1 MTDGGLEDMIE
12 KTHRL
17 RAGKEKRMT
26 GPGSLISAT
35 RLLLPLLTV
44 WIAAGTGARIF
55 RRRPEH
61 GVGRRPWALFLALT
75 AFGFLLALDIS
86 VERWETEPQQPLL
99 FLAFWVVQ
107 WLCFILAG
115 RGGMKA
121 ELVGFFLTDLG
132 LMIAAL
138 SGPVPLR
145 TQLLGVVIGVVGFYL
160 LRLLLRAPRL
170 AEKLRIPAAVL
181 CAGLLAVTLLLAEE
195 VNGAKSWLTLFG
207 FTFQPSETAKVFYIM
222 ALALPETRLP
232 KKIDLILTTGFS
244 ALCVL
249 LLVAQ
254 NDLGTA
260 VVYFAGFLAAA
271 TLRRGGYLAG
281 AAGILGAAGGSAL
294 VLRFGGRAAG
304 RFETWGRA
312 WEFVNDSGYQ
322 QTRTMA
328 AVASGGLLGLGVG
341 QGWLREVYAASTDM
355 VFGVLCEEVG
365 LLVSCAAIL
374 LLVLLSV
381 QAVWAARSGKSPYLI
396 SCACI
401 ASMLLVIQTG
411 LNVLGSLDVLPFT
424 GVTFPLVSQ
433 GGTSVAVCWWILAFT
448 GTDRLPAFR
457 PEERDGEEAEA

>member
-1 MTDGGLEDMIE
+1 MIGE
-12 KTHRL
+12 NQRL
-17 RAGKEKRMT
+17 RTGKEKRLT
-26 GPGSLISAT
+26 GSVSLISTT

-44 WIAAGTGARIF
+44 WITAGTGIRIF
-55 RRRPEH
+55 RHRPEH
-61 GVGRRPWALFLALT
+61 GTGRRPWVLFLILMV
-75 AFGFLLALDIS
+75 FGLLLELVITS
-86 VERWETEPQQPLL
+86 ERWKTEPQQPLL

-107 WLCFILAG
+107 WLCFIFAG
-115 RGGMKA
+115 HGGMKA

-145 TQLLGVVIGVVGFYL
+145 TQLLGVVLGVVGFYL

-170 AEKLRIPAAVL
+170 AEKFRIPAAVF
-181 CAGLLAVTLLLAEE
+181 CTGLLVVTLLIAEE

-207 FTFQPSETAKVFYIM
+207 FTFQPSEVAKVFYIM
-222 ALALPETRLP
+222 ALALPETKLT
-232 KKIDLILTTGFS
+232 KKADLLLTTGFS
-244 ALCVL
+244 AICVL

-260 VVYFAGFLAAA
+260 VVYFAGFLSAV

-281 AAGILGAAGGSAL
+281 TAGILSAAGGSTL

-341 QGWLREVYAASTDM
+341 QGWLRDVYAASTDM

-365 LLVSCAAIL
+365 ILVSCCAIL
-374 LLVLLSV
+374 LLILLAV

-401 ASMLLVIQTG
+401 ASMLLVVQTG
-411 LNVLGSLDVLPFT
+411 LNVLGSLDILPFT

-433 GGTSVAVCWWILAFT
+433 GGTSAAVCWWILSFT

-457 PEERDGEEAEA
+457 PEESEGR